1 MNENDLGIEKETISF
16 YPNQESKPPMTLE
29 IKFTL
34 SGSSFKTQLPVFRE
48 GNSEELLHILYKFDQ
63 AKNKLGYTSHQKLES
78 GLEKLLQ
85 GNTRNEWNTI
95 KYTVLPMTQTIA
107 AFKERLKAFKKLY
120 LPEPAAVDN
129 QRNYLQRTR
138 KNDKL
143 SVPQF
148 LDRMKHINM
157 LILQFPDAK
166 ESDSFSN
173 NEKKKLFYHAMLSR
187 WRTNFLNSG
196 QNALETSL
204 DTLHTYMV
212 SSL

>member
-1 MNENDLGIEKETISF
+1 
-16 YPNQESKPPMTLE
+16 
-29 IKFTL
+29 
-34 SGSSFKTQLPVFRE
+34 
-48 GNSEELLHILYKFDQ
+48 
-63 AKNKLGYTSHQKLES
+63 
-78 GLEKLLQ
+78 
-85 GNTRNEWNTI
+85 
-95 KYTVLPMTQTIA
+95 MTQTTA
-107 AFKERLKAFKKLY
+107 AFKECLKAFKKLHI
-120 LPEPAAVDN
+120 PEPAAVDN

-196 QNALETSL
+196 QNVLETSL

-212 SSL
+212 SSLWMNQTLIYLRSDCLIQVAQAPLSTSEPSLKISAYPKKWFN